1 MLGNSLYDSWPAV
14 QEGKKIGSEYNFSL
28 SQSQRTCLD
37 EIWQMAIVMNAN
49 TVAPGHVGNYP
60 GDDEAKVRGLKYVVT
75 GDCDSSA
82 INVAS
87 LGTYDMPESL
97 LELYGNGK

>member
-1 MLGNSLYDSWPAV
+1 
-14 QEGKKIGSEYNFSL
+14 
-28 SQSQRTCLD
+28 
-37 EIWQMAIVMNAN
+37 MAIVMNAN

-82 INVAS
+82 INVARS
-87 LGTYDMPESL
+87 TEESGFLCL
-97 LELYGNGK
+97 L

>member
-1 MLGNSLYDSWPAV
+1 MLGNSLYDSWPTV
-14 QEGKKIGSEYNFSL
+14 QEGKKVGSEYNFSL

-37 EIWQMAIVMNAN
+37 EIWQTTIVMNAN
-49 TVAPGHVGNYP
+49 TVASGPIGNYP

-87 LGTYDMPESL
+87 FGTYDMPESL